1 MSGNNIQR
9 LQVIDPAV
17 LKSLLEQLNPNTKR
31 QTLANII
38 DVSGMNEIVHD
49 YDKFV
54 AAPENSKLK
63 ESYRQN
69 LISRIQKYKGRKRI
83 SLSDNQTHSGQ
94 NQDVPEEMSSERR
107 KVKLAV
113 QSVKRFKQ
121 VLDDKGIRRSTNGKL
136 VDINGQETNFGL

>member
-17 LKSLLEQLNPNTKR
+17 LKSLLEQLNANNKH

-38 DVSGMNEIVHD
+38 DKSGMNEIIHD

-54 AAPENSKLK
+54 AAPESSELK

-69 LISRIQKYKGRKRI
+69 FISHSEIQRKKMCFF
-83 SLSDNQTHSGQ
+83 
-94 NQDVPEEMSSERR
+94 V
-107 KVKLAV
+107 
-113 QSVKRFKQ
+113 
-121 VLDDKGIRRSTNGKL
+121 
-136 VDINGQETNFGL
+136 